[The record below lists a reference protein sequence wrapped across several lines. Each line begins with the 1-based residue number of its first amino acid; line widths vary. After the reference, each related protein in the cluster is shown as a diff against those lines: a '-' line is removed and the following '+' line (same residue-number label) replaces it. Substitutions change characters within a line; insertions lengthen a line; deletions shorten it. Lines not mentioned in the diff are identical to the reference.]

1 MFLELDSC
9 EPNIL
14 KTQLCRPVADGIDYF
29 TVLFVIHRNIVT
41 DTGLT
46 KVHSANE

>member
-14 KTQLCRPVADGIDYF
+14 KAQLCRPVADGIDYF